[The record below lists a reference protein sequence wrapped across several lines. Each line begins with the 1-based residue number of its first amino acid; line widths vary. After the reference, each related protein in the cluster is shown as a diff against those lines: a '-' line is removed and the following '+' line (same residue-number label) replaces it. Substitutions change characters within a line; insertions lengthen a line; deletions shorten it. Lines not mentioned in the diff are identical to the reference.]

1 MKKLLSVFVS
11 ISLILLLSQLGEVKS
26 FAAELSEN
34 YSMAQ
39 ADVQID
45 DYPMITNF
53 VPVENGVKVSW
64 TEYAEASKYRL
75 YILSDGK
82 WKKLCTTA
90 STNFVHENLVD
101 GTSYIY
107 TVRALNTEGSDFISG
122 YNSDGWENTYFKAPE
137 ITSLIN
143 TNDGVLVRWSSG
155 ANVGQYRIYRKT
167 NNSGWSYIG
176 DSDSTTYVDKTASS
190 GTNYTYTVRCLNSD
204 GKLVSYYNNG
214 KSITYVKAPKISK
227 IENTATGAKISWS
240 KCSGASKYRV
250 FYLDSNN
257 TWKGLGNTTST
268 SYTHDKLKTGTTYT
282 YTVRCLDSKGNFV
295 SGFDKTGTAN
305 LFLAPPAISSV
316 SKASEGNLIEWKSV
330 EGAAGYRLYRK
341 TVGASWSKLADI
353 TSGNSYTDTSAKSD
367 NVYTYTLRC
376 LDKDGNLI
384 SYYISETKY
393 YYNGSLANG
402 NISVNGETYSF
413 SNGLF
418 RSGYQTINGK
428 KYYFNSNG
436 VIQKNNIVG
445 SEKEGWYYADANGV
459 CCESEEIRLAAE
471 YMMKYC
477 EGDTLDEKMKS
488 GFLYMAKNFP
498 YKRTYDHPK
507 GASDIAALAIDMFEN
522 QRGNC
527 FRYAAC
533 FACVAK
539 IAGYRTRVVIG
550 TAGGNPH
557 GWTEVLVDG
566 EWLICDPDAQLPGY
580 NVPDYKAYM
589 MKKHYWDLSA
599 NVKCELIIED
609 GKAIWK

>member
-11 ISLILLLSQLGEVKS
+11 ISLILLLSQLGEVKG

-176 DSDSTTYVDKTASS
+176 DSDSTIYVDKTASS
-190 GTNYTYTVRCLNSD
+190 GTNYTYTVRCLNLD
-204 GKLVSYYNNG
+204 GKLVSYYNSG
-214 KSITYVKAPKISK
+214 KSITYVNTPKISK

-240 KCSGASKYRV
+240 NCSGASKYRV

-295 SGFDKTGTAN
+295 SGYDKTGASNMFITT
-305 LFLAPPAISSV
+305 PTISSLTNINSGV
-316 SKASEGNLIEWKSV
+316 QVKWGKLS
-330 EGAAGYRLYRK
+330 GADSYRIYRK
-341 TVGASWSKLADI
+341 TKNSGWSYIGDSDSTTYVDI
-353 TSGNSYTDTSAKSD
+353 
-367 NVYTYTLRC
+367 L
-376 LDKDGNLI
+376 
-384 SYYISETKY
+384 
-393 YYNGSLANG
+393 
-402 NISVNGETYSF
+402 
-413 SNGLF
+413 
-418 RSGYQTINGK
+418 
-428 KYYFNSNG
+428 
-436 VIQKNNIVG
+436 
-445 SEKEGWYYADANGV
+445 
-459 CCESEEIRLAAE
+459 
-471 YMMKYC
+471 
-477 EGDTLDEKMKS
+477 
-488 GFLYMAKNFP
+488 
-498 YKRTYDHPK
+498 
-507 GASDIAALAIDMFEN
+507 
-522 QRGNC
+522 
-527 FRYAAC
+527 
-533 FACVAK
+533 
-539 IAGYRTRVVIG
+539 
-550 TAGGNPH
+550 
-557 GWTEVLVDG
+557 
-566 EWLICDPDAQLPGY
+566 
-580 NVPDYKAYM
+580 
-589 MKKHYWDLSA
+589 
-599 NVKCELIIED
+599 
-609 GKAIWK
+609 